1 MALPH
6 KRHLHWR
13 ARLSQHWCAWA
24 RVALFQRSLESR
36 WLVWLRR
43 LCCLSL
49 RRRLSISSHPLVLAA
64 CMFHSSV
71 DAKLLCNKKKSK
83 KNMFFGGGETAMCK
97 YAQRKVCQVAFREV
111 VWTESLKW
119 VNVRSPSETA
129 LSSRTGTSTWISI
142 VSSHEGLTTWL
153 CFSQIKSGCHFF
165 FFKVVI
171 RRCTNKS
178 WVTDWNIWNGR

>member
-1 MALPH
+1 MQRKCSLFTVLFHTSRFKLSRLRGNSLFRLQLQQNNVKYKSKIVALPH

-13 ARLSQHWCAWA
+13 ACLSQHWCAWA

-71 DAKLLCNKKKSK
+71 DVKLLCNKKRVK
-83 KNMFFGGGETAMCK
+83 KTCFLAGEKQRCANMRRGKFA
-97 YAQRKVCQVAFREV
+97 
-111 VWTESLKW
+111 KW
-119 VNVRSPSETA
+119 HSGRLFEQ
-129 LSSRTGTSTWISI
+129 
-142 VSSHEGLTTWL
+142 SH
-153 CFSQIKSGCHFF
+153 
-165 FFKVVI
+165 
-171 RRCTNKS
+171 
-178 WVTDWNIWNGR
+178 